1 MEQRLRGVTE
11 HIERVLGLV
20 APLPARSVDVADALG
35 EVVAEDLY
43 AAVSVPPF
51 DSAAMDGYAVRLTD
65 LPPDGS
71 PVTLRVTGDVAAG
84 PGDPDPVGPGQAV
97 RIMTGA
103 PLPPGA
109 DAVVPVEHT
118 STGRFVAGAPRTEDS
133 VTLTRRP
140 RPHVRAAGEDVRR
153 GELLAR
159 AGTEVTAALV
169 GALAASGTVRVPARR
184 RPLVAVISTGAELVP
199 VGSVPGPGQITDS
212 NGPMLAAA
220 ARAAGADVVRI
231 GPVPDDP
238 AALRA
243 ALDEAV
249 GQAVGGAVGAG
260 AGGVG
265 PDAGGIGPDGGGD
278 GPDAGG
284 IGPDAGP
291 REPGHPAD
299 LVVTAGG
306 VSAGAADVV
315 REVLGSGAWGADA
328 TDVDVAAV
336 AMSPGRPQALARWRG
351 VPWLA
356 LPGNPV
362 GAYASFELFVRPAVD
377 RLRGR
382 PAEVGHSASTM
393 STRSNLPST
402 AVLPAAA
409 DWPGSPGRLLV
420 VPVRVVRPPGTASAA
435 LPGPAGHLTSP
446 PPDAGADPTL
456 LDAPGVVP
464 LGSRHSLSALACAD
478 GLALVP
484 PDVEKVR
491 AGDPV
496 EVLMLR

>member
-20 APLPARSVDVADALG
+20 APLPARPVDVADALG

-51 DSAAMDGYAVRLTD
+51 DSAAMDGYAVRLMD
-65 LPPDGS
+65 LPSDGS
-71 PVTLRVTGDVAAG
+71 PVSLRVTGDVAAG

-118 STGRFVAGAPRTEDS
+118 SIGRFVAGAPRTEDS
-133 VTLTRRP
+133 VTLARRP

-159 AGTEVTAALV
+159 AGTEVTAVLV

-199 VGSVPGPGQITDS
+199 VGSAPGPGQITDS

-249 GQAVGGAVGAG
+249 GGAVGAG

-265 PDAGGIGPDGGGD
+265 PDAGGV
-278 GPDAGG
+278 
-284 IGPDAGP
+284 GPDAGP
-291 REPGHPAD
+291 REPGQPAD

-315 REVLGSGAWGADA
+315 REVLGSDAWGADA

-382 PAEVGHSASTM
+382 PAEAGHSASTM
-393 STRSNLPST
+393 STRSNLPFT